1 MNRLELFRSFNP
13 DKNIYTVHDSEFAPY
28 GRVVSNVDVSDLIA
42 AAETYSPLPRESF
55 LYEPSVPVLEE
66 HPAAK
71 KLVEVIWGCG
81 DVQIGLGRG
90 NANRLDAL
98 EWHTCGESCVAVT
111 DMVLL
116 LADRREIVNGWLD
129 SSCVRAFY
137 CAKGEVID
145 LYATTLHYCPSEVD
159 SNGLSCIVMLDRG
172 TNTELGTKADDPL
185 LTACNKWIF
194 AHEECHELLE
204 QGVIP
209 GIRGENLSYKS
220 IAF

>member
-1 MNRLELFRSFNP
+1 MNRLEVFRSLNP
-13 DKNIYTVHDSEFAPY
+13 DKEIYTVHDIAFAPY
-28 GRVVSNVDVSDLIA
+28 GRVVSNVDVSDLIRA
-42 AAETYSPLPRESF
+42 ADAYDPLPRESF

-81 DVQIGLGRG
+81 DVQVGLGRG

-98 EWHTCGESCVAVT
+98 EWHTCGESYVAIT

-116 LADRREIVNGWLD
+116 LADRREIADGWLD

-145 LYATTLHYCPSEVD
+145 LYATTLHYCPAEVD

-172 TNTELGTKADDPL
+172 TNTDLDVKTDDPL
-185 LTACNKWIF
+185 LFARNKWIF
-194 AHEECHELLE
+194 AHEDCTALIE
-204 QGVIP
+204 QGIVP

-220 IAF
+220 IDI